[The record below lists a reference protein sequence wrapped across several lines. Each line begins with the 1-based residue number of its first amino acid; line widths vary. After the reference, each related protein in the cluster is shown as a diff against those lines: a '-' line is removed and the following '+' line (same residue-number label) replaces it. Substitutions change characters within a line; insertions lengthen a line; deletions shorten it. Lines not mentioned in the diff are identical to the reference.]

1 MARLPEPGS
10 DAGKW
15 GDILNEYLSE
25 TLDTDGTLKA
35 NTVSSFQII
44 DGSLS
49 ESLFD
54 TNVSNKLNTTVV
66 SDGAV
71 TSTKIA
77 SSAVT
82 VDKIGTTAA
91 PTSGQVLS
99 YNGSSL
105 AWTAPSVGVAAD
117 ATSTTKGSVQLAGD
131 LAGTA
136 TAPTVPSLANK
147 ADKATT
153 YTKTE
158 VDTAL
163 SNKANTSA
171 LAAKADQST
180 TYTKTEVDTALSG
193 KANNSALASYI
204 PLAQKGAANGVASL
218 DANGKVP
225 VAQLPSG
232 GTATASTYFVLT
244 RPGVLNVSTGTTRL
258 VLPKAATIVSVVA
271 AVGAKGLDAAIIVDI
286 NKNGTTIFT
295 NQANRPT
302 IASDTYQSSIGTLS
316 MPMLPGDYLT
326 VDVDQI
332 GSTLSGSDLTVT
344 IEAIS

>member
-1 MARLPEPGS
+1 M
-10 DAGKW
+10 
-15 GDILNEYLSE
+15 
-25 TLDTDGTLKA
+25 
-35 NTVSSFQII
+35 
-44 DGSLS
+44 
-49 ESLFD
+49 
-54 TNVSNKLNTTVV
+54 
-66 SDGAV
+66 
-71 TSTKIA
+71 
-77 SSAVT
+77 
-82 VDKIGTTAA
+82 
-91 PTSGQVLS
+91 
-99 YNGSSL
+99 
-105 AWTAPSVGVAAD
+105 
-117 ATSTTKGSVQLAGD
+117 
-131 LAGTA
+131 
-136 TAPTVPSLANK
+136 
-147 ADKATT
+147 
-153 YTKTE
+153 
-158 VDTAL
+158 
-163 SNKANTSA
+163 
-171 LAAKADQST
+171 
-180 TYTKTEVDTALSG
+180 
-193 KANNSALASYI
+193 
-204 PLAQKGAANGVASL
+204 ASL

>member
-25 TLDTDGTLKA
+25 TLDTDGKLKA

-147 ADKATT
+147 ADKA
-153 YTKTE
+153 
-158 VDTAL
+158 
-163 SNKANTSA
+163 
-171 LAAKADQST
+171 T